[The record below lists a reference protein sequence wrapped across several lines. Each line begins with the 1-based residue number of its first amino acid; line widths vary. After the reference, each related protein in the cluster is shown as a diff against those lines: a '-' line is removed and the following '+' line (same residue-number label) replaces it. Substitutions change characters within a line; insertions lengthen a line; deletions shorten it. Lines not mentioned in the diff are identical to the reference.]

1 MERRRINP
9 TDTLPQGVLM
19 VAHASHVEQPGLGSK
34 FPSVSSPLSTP
45 PPHPDAAAR
54 CPRLQA
60 GAPPSTH
67 LPDTW
72 LQRVKKEVP
81 GADNATARPRGTNP
95 VWILDESC
103 PSTPSTS
110 AGRRAKRRK
119 RKRRQ
124 EPEHSSHPQT
134 GGVPP
139 PTATNDESPAKKK
152 PQPSSVVMKGL
163 HAINDVTATKP
174 CDRAH
179 DSSSSSQSSTVAR
192 SPLVKTEQSVV
203 NLPPPISHLVTD
215 KANNGLTDGLAQAA
229 TTSTSNVANE
239 RQQVV
244 VPPSPHQSSTNHAKK
259 KQKRPPVSN
268 DDDDALD
275 PRHPLHISSS
285 SSSSDNDAVVV
296 MVTKQPK
303 SGSSPELTPG
313 ARRRRRRRLLASK
326 VVTVDLT
333 EPDTKKAAA
342 AVVRLDESDQ
352 SDASGNVVALNS
364 LAELLPSMATP
375 ITDAVADDKA
385 VEQGEVEGVGE
396 GASVAGPSVD
406 DTSSLI
412 LQQLAEQDE
421 DDDIVSTLDLAL
433 LGTITDKDDSTDG
446 GGPAGEDTLP
456 ATLQIESQTVPTLPA
471 AASVPTGSPLKH
483 PATTTPLREQG
494 PTDDGDAAAIG
505 GMDGSVESS
514 STGASKGGVKSTDS
528 DHWEALSS
536 APDAAIPR
544 DQPLESDVH
553 GVGGLPLTPELVL
566 SLPDESSDQR
576 RATDNKEELGAA
588 QPSSSSND
596 YDAALVEMSG
606 EDGAV
611 GSILSGADEPALSSP
626 IKATQSAV
634 QGDSSAPVVTSAH
647 VEPSTDVVADVDMSC
662 EPNSSS
668 GGPPETAAAA
678 PTTTEEAPLVD
689 RSDGQARYPPT
700 NTTEGNN
707 SPSNNPSTD
716 EVVVPSS
723 DLVPLV
729 TAPKSYCHPLEP
741 PVTLRLDEAAE
752 GGTAADGRPRRR
764 KRITTLP
771 TSSAELEGDLSS
783 DGYVSEDDMGLSGR
797 SDDDD
802 SGNSPSVPSN
812 HDQGGML
819 VTPTPLVG
827 ERTPFVPGPQK
838 EVPSFAVVYATPT
851 PSAASNQPAD
861 EDPALSAYPR
871 PPFPCK
877 EALIA
882 AAFDESDTNHR
893 EEEEESDD
901 DKAPPPPPPPSNPP
915 RRLPVE
921 GHPPP
926 PLPPDSPL
934 RLQAK
939 QLPPHIY
946 NAKTPL
952 LDNMFS
958 SSSSSSS
965 SGSSSDEEE
974 GDAAPTRTPH
984 DHPFRYAKPTPR
996 QLLLPS
1002 EDEEEV
1008 EFGGSS
1014 SDDDVVLVGVIPA
1027 PSSASSTPRTPILPP
1042 PTESLH
1048 PVLRG
1053 TYNVAAHEATW
1064 TGTWGFTETLP
1075 SAPTKFAY
1083 KCVAP
1088 HWASHDVRVPLTGAY
1103 TGYFF
1108 VMGEGGHSRPQKVL
1122 EKGVHLEFTELA
1134 PGSYVVDGVGRN
1146 KFGPFSLRGYFE
1158 WGHPLTLVKMY
1169 TPAA

>member
-1 MERRRINP
+1 MEGRRINP

-54 CPRLQA
+54 CPHLQA

-67 LPDTW
+67 LPETW

-134 GGVPP
+134 GGLPP

-152 PQPSSVVMKGL
+152 PQPSSGMVVVMKGL

-244 VPPSPHQSSTNHAKK
+244 PPSPHQSSTNHAKK
-259 KQKRPPVSN
+259 KQKRPPVSKSSSSTPPPPPPRRRRHLYN
-268 DDDDALD
+268 PPVEIVIDSDDDDALD
-275 PRHPLHISSS
+275 PRRPLHI

-326 VVTVDLT
+326 DVTVDLT
-333 EPDTKKAAA
+333 EPDTKKA

-396 GASVAGPSVD
+396 GASVAGPPVD

-412 LQQLAEQDE
+412 LQQLAEQDD
-421 DDDIVSTLDLAL
+421 DDDIASTLDLAL

-471 AASVPTGSPLKH
+471 AASVPTESPLKH
-483 PATTTPLREQG
+483 PVTTTTTTTPLREKG
-494 PTDDGDAAAIG
+494 PTNDEDAAAAVAAIG
-505 GMDGSVESS
+505 GMDGAVESS
-514 STGASKGGVKSTDS
+514 STGGSKGGVKSTDS
-528 DHWEALSS
+528 DQALAVSS
-536 APDAAIPR
+536 APDVAVLR
-544 DQPLESDVH
+544 NQPLETDVH
-553 GVGGLPLTPELVL
+553 GVGGLPLTPDLVA

-576 RATDNKEELGAA
+576 RETDNMLKEELGA
-588 QPSSSSND
+588 QPSSNSND
-596 YDAALVEMSG
+596 YDAALVETCG
-606 EDGAV
+606 EDGAA
-611 GSILSGADEPALSSP
+611 GSILSGADEPALTSP
-626 IKATQSAV
+626 IKATPAV

-662 EPNSSS
+662 EPTSRS

-678 PTTTEEAPLVD
+678 TTEETPPLVD
-689 RSDGQARYPPT
+689 RSDGQTDDRYPPT

-729 TAPKSYCHPLEP
+729 DTTALESYCHPLEP

-764 KRITTLP
+764 KRITPPTTLP
-771 TSSAELEGDLSS
+771 TSSTELEGDLSS

-797 SDDDD
+797 SDDDSD
-802 SGNSPSVPSN
+802 HSPSVPSN
-812 HDQGGML
+812 HDKGGGML

-827 ERTPFVPGPQK
+827 ESTPFVPGPQK
-838 EVPSFAVVYATPT
+838 EVPSFAAVYADPI

-861 EDPALSAYPR
+861 EDPPLSAYPR

-901 DKAPPPPPPPSNPP
+901 DKAPPPPPPSNPP

-946 NAKTPL
+946 NANTPL

-965 SGSSSDEEE
+965 SLGSSSDEEE
-974 GDAAPTRTPH
+974 EDAVPARTPH

-1008 EFGGSS
+1008 EFGGAHDGS

-1027 PSSASSTPRTPILPP
+1027 PSSASSAPRTPILPP

-1088 HWASHDVRVPLTGAY
+1088 HWASHDIRV
-1103 TGYFF
+1103 
-1108 VMGEGGHSRPQKVL
+1108 
-1122 EKGVHLEFTELA
+1122 
-1134 PGSYVVDGVGRN
+1134 
-1146 KFGPFSLRGYFE
+1146 
-1158 WGHPLTLVKMY
+1158 
-1169 TPAA
+1169 

>member
-1 MERRRINP
+1 
-9 TDTLPQGVLM
+9 
-19 VAHASHVEQPGLGSK
+19 
-34 FPSVSSPLSTP
+34 
-45 PPHPDAAAR
+45 
-54 CPRLQA
+54 
-60 GAPPSTH
+60 
-67 LPDTW
+67 
-72 LQRVKKEVP
+72 
-81 GADNATARPRGTNP
+81 
-95 VWILDESC
+95 
-103 PSTPSTS
+103 
-110 AGRRAKRRK
+110 
-119 RKRRQ
+119 
-124 EPEHSSHPQT
+124 
-134 GGVPP
+134 
-139 PTATNDESPAKKK
+139 
-152 PQPSSVVMKGL
+152 
-163 HAINDVTATKP
+163 
-174 CDRAH
+174 
-179 DSSSSSQSSTVAR
+179 
-192 SPLVKTEQSVV
+192 
-203 NLPPPISHLVTD
+203 
-215 KANNGLTDGLAQAA
+215 
-229 TTSTSNVANE
+229 
-239 RQQVV
+239 
-244 VPPSPHQSSTNHAKK
+244 
-259 KQKRPPVSN
+259 
-268 DDDDALD
+268 
-275 PRHPLHISSS
+275 
-285 SSSSDNDAVVV
+285 
-296 MVTKQPK
+296 
-303 SGSSPELTPG
+303 
-313 ARRRRRRRLLASK
+313 
-326 VVTVDLT
+326 
-333 EPDTKKAAA
+333 
-342 AVVRLDESDQ
+342 
-352 SDASGNVVALNS
+352 
-364 LAELLPSMATP
+364 
-375 ITDAVADDKA
+375 
-385 VEQGEVEGVGE
+385 
-396 GASVAGPSVD
+396 
-406 DTSSLI
+406 
-412 LQQLAEQDE
+412 
-421 DDDIVSTLDLAL
+421 
-433 LGTITDKDDSTDG
+433 
-446 GGPAGEDTLP
+446 
-456 ATLQIESQTVPTLPA
+456 
-471 AASVPTGSPLKH
+471 
-483 PATTTPLREQG
+483 
-494 PTDDGDAAAIG
+494 
-505 GMDGSVESS
+505 
-514 STGASKGGVKSTDS
+514 
-528 DHWEALSS
+528 
-536 APDAAIPR
+536 
-544 DQPLESDVH
+544 
-553 GVGGLPLTPELVL
+553 
-566 SLPDESSDQR
+566 
-576 RATDNKEELGAA
+576 
-588 QPSSSSND
+588 
-596 YDAALVEMSG
+596 ALVETCG
-606 EDGAV
+606 EDGAA
-611 GSILSGADEPALSSP
+611 GSILSGADEPALTSP
-626 IKATQSAV
+626 IKATPAV

-662 EPNSSS
+662 EPTSRS

-678 PTTTEEAPLVD
+678 TTEETPPLVD
-689 RSDGQARYPPT
+689 RSDGQTDDRYPPT

-729 TAPKSYCHPLEP
+729 DTTALESYCHPLEP

-764 KRITTLP
+764 KRITPPTTLP
-771 TSSAELEGDLSS
+771 TSSTELEGDLSS

-797 SDDDD
+797 SDDDSD
-802 SGNSPSVPSN
+802 HSPSVPSN
-812 HDQGGML
+812 HDKGGGML

-827 ERTPFVPGPQK
+827 ESTPFVPGPQK
-838 EVPSFAVVYATPT
+838 EVPSFAAVYAAPT
-851 PSAASNQPAD
+851 PSADSVHNQPAD
-861 EDPALSAYPR
+861 EDPPPSTYPR

-901 DKAPPPPPPPSNPP
+901 DKAPPPPPPSNPP

-965 SGSSSDEEE
+965 SSGSSSDEEE
-974 GDAAPTRTPH
+974 DAVPARTPH
-984 DHPFRYAKPTPR
+984 DHPFRYAKPTPQ

-1008 EFGGSS
+1008 EFGGAHDGSSS

-1027 PSSASSTPRTPILPP
+1027 PSSASSAPRTPILPP

-1088 HWASHDVRVPLTGAY
+1088 HWASHDIRVPLTGAY